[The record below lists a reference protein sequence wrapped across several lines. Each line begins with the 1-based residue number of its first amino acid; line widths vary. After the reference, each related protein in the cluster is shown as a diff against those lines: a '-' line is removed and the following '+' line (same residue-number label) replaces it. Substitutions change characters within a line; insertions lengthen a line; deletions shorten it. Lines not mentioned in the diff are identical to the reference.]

1 MRQAV
6 LRPIVCNASGYIFA
20 PDGKGR
26 GVSDENSE
34 EQQLRHELANAQQQK
49 AALQGLLARAADE
62 IENLADADCEDQAKD
77 QALNKAKRF
86 KQAASL

>member
-6 LRPIVCNASGYIFA
+6 LPPIVCNAGDYIFA

-62 IENLADADCEDQAKD
+62 IENQAKD
-77 QALNKAKRF
+77 QALKKAKRF